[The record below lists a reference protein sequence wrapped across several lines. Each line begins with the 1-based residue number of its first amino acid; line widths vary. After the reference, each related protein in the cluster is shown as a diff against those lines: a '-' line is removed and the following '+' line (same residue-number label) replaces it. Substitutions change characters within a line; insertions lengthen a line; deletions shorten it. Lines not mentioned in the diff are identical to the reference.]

1 MAGNPPGQTPQAIKL
16 KKISDIQYDTLR
28 GFEKAAI
35 LVNYLGPEASKKL
48 LRNMDDADIRK
59 LITLMH
65 KFRIIPIEVTKKVL
79 EEFYDLISESEDYI
93 FSDGPASKETIID
106 ALGEERARGILGH
119 LNMASTSSRT
129 LESLELVDAKSLAN
143 FLINEHPQT
152 VSVILAHLE
161 PEKKGEV
168 LKRLPETLQ
177 AEVVLRMAN
186 LDHVAPEL
194 ITEVDRVLKDELA
207 NIGTVEQ
214 SQLGG
219 VQTVAEMLNV
229 MDKNAEKAIMSRVEE
244 KDSSFSL
251 AEEIRKLM
259 FIFDDIIKIDDRGI
273 QALLKEVSNDKLL
286 LALKTANQDI
296 KDKIFKNI
304 SKRAADLLADDLAT
318 MGPARVSDVE
328 AAQLEIVNA
337 ARRLEGEGRIIIAR
351 GGAEDALV

>member
-1 MAGNPPGQTPQAIKL
+1 MANQQAIKL
-16 KKISDIQYDTLR
+16 RKIDDITYDKLR

-35 LVNYLGPEASKKL
+35 LVNYLGPDASKRL
-48 LRNMDDADIRK
+48 LAKMDDADIRK
-59 LITLMH
+59 LVGLMQ
-65 KFRIIPIEVTKKVL
+65 KLRIVPIEVTKKVL

-93 FSDGPASKETIID
+93 FSDAPASKETIMD
-106 ALGEERARGILGH
+106 ALGEERARSILGH
-119 LNMASTSSRT
+119 LNAATNSHRS

-194 ITEVDRVLKDELA
+194 ITEVDKVLKDELA

-229 MDKNAEKAIMSRVEE
+229 MDKGAEKAIMSRVEE
-244 KDSSFSL
+244 KDPLL

-273 QALLKEVSNDKLL
+273 QALLKEVANDKLL
-286 LALKTANQDI
+286 LALKTANQEI
-296 KDKIFKNI
+296 KDKVFKNI

-328 AAQLEIVNA
+328 SAQLEIVNT
-337 ARRLEGEGRIIIAR
+337 ARRLENEGKIIIAR